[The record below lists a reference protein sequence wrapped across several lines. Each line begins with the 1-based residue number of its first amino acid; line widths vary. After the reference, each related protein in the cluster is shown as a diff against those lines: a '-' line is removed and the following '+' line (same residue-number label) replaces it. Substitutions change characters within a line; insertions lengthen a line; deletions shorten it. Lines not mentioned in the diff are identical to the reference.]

1 MNNLDKI
8 KNIVAEN
15 LGCSVEE
22 LDKNTN
28 LIEDLKADS
37 LDIVELTMAI
47 EEEFGISIKDE
58 DIEKINTIGNIL
70 EYVEK

>member
-22 LDKNTN
+22 LDENTN